1 MTTND
6 PMDPVNIRI
15 LDLLNE
21 RIGLRRI
28 AIALG
33 MSHVAVRNRVLKA
46 LVPAGLV
53 IKDATGNYQIIRAN
67 LRAFMK
73 AGNQT
78 RNQKHVFERKGSDTN
93 SRNDFS
99 GSHVNSPDQVG
110 AEKVTS
116 QDFQDPFPG
125 KTRVHR
131 LRYKIPLKSYL
142 DPEQFNLQASL
153 KDHQANIVQ
162 MANWKRIDITFR
174 NFRVMITT
182 KNCFIYGIQAT
193 GSHLEET
200 VDVQDRAWQL
210 VEPDLEKLESSLM
223 KRNPRIKFKR
233 DSKGIIV
240 AEIVTLEIADEQDH
254 GAIYKL
260 RDRSY
265 YVVREPH
272 TGKRKF
278 VLDKSTGL
286 AEVEAVDP
294 VTGIIDYENFQ
305 KFKMGLGPIAYDNL
319 MLAVSNGYD
328 PIKENIML
336 RLEIKGILDVFKQQ
350 KENIDN
356 LIKDHSVSQG
366 EIDQLRE
373 MLKKTLEFIKDQ
385 K

>member
-6 PMDPVNIRI
+6 PRDPVNIRI

-67 LRAFMK
+67 LQAFMK

-116 QDFQDPFPG
+116 QDFQDLFPG

-131 LRYKIPLKSYL
+131 LRYRIPLKSYL
-142 DPEQFNLQASL
+142 DPEQFNIQASL
-153 KDHQANIVQ
+153 KDCPANIVQ
-162 MANWKRIDITFR
+162 MANWKRVELTFQ
-174 NFRVMITT
+174 NFRVLITT

-200 VDVQDRAWQL
+200 ADIMDRAWQF
-210 VEPDLEKLESSLM
+210 VEPDLERLEASLAKRWPKL
-223 KRNPRIKFKR
+223 KFQR
-233 DSKGIIV
+233 DGRGIIV
-240 AEIVTLEIADEQDH
+240 AEITTLEIADEQDQ
-254 GAIYKL
+254 GAIHML
-260 RDRSY
+260 RDRPY
-265 YVVREPH
+265 YVIREPH
-272 TGKRKF
+272 TGKSKF
-278 VLDKSTGL
+278 VLDRSTGL
-286 AEVEAVDP
+286 PEVEAVDP
-294 VTGIIDYENFQ
+294 VTGINDYENLRN
-305 KFKMGLGPIAYDNL
+305 FKMSLGPVAYNNL

-328 PIKENIML
+328 PIRENIML
-336 RLEIKGILDVFKQQ
+336 RHEM
-350 KENIDN
+350 KELQDI
-356 LIKDHSVSQG
+356 LIKDHSIMQR

-373 MLKKTLEFIKDQ
+373 MLKKL
-385 K
+385 